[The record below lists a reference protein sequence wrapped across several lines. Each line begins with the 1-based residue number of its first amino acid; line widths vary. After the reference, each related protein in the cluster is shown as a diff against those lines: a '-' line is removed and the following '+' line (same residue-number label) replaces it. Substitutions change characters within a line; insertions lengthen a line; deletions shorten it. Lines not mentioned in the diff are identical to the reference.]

1 MESFESILNHLK
13 AVKKK
18 QGYTN
23 AYLAEKSG
31 IPVSTINKIFSSI
44 IKNPK
49 INTVIAISNAL
60 NVDITSPN
68 IENKLNLL
76 HNLANSYNLSNDD
89 IEILN
94 RYLILSEK
102 NRHQFYLLLGI
113 LNNFNNDSNK
123 KNVEII
129 ISTFFIS

>member
-1 MESFESILNHLK
+1 MEFFESILNHLK

-89 IEILN
+89 IEFLN

-113 LNNFNNDSNK
+113 LNNFNNDSN
-123 KNVEII
+123 
-129 ISTFFIS
+129 

>member
-31 IPVSTINKIFSSI
+31 IPVSTINKNFSSI

-113 LNNFNNDSNK
+113 LNNFNNDSN
-123 KNVEII
+123 
-129 ISTFFIS
+129 

>member
-89 IEILN
+89 IEFLN

-113 LNNFNNDSNK
+113 LNNFNNDSNQ
-123 KNVEII
+123 NHQLNWWFAL
-129 ISTFFIS
+129 TL

>member
-13 AVKKK
+13 DVKKK

-89 IEILN
+89 IEFLN

-113 LNNFNNDSNK
+113 LNNFNNDSNQ
-123 KNVEII
+123 NHQLNWWFAL
-129 ISTFFIS
+129 TL

>member
-102 NRHQFYLLLGI
+102 NHHQFYLLLGI
-113 LNNFNNDSNK
+113 LNNFNNDSN
-123 KNVEII
+123 
-129 ISTFFIS
+129 